1 MSLSAPPQQGFTT
14 AYLPL
19 FALSCAL
26 NTSQHVALQ
35 GKASVC
41 PCVKKSLDFSLIAT
55 GEQEFSLLSEI
66 IPLFQASR

>member
-1 MSLSAPPQQGFTT
+1 MPPQRGFTL

-26 NTSQHVALQ
+26 NTLQRAALQ

-41 PCVKKSLDFSLIAT
+41 PRVRRSLYFSLIPT
-55 GEQEFSLLSEI
+55 GEQRFGFLSEI
-66 IPLFQASR
+66 ISLFQASP